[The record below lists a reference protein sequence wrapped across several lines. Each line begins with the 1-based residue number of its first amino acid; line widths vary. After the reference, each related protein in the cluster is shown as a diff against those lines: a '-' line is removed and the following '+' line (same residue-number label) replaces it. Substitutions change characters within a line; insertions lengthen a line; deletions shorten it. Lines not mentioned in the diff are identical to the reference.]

1 MIELAKRKSPRRIR
15 RYFSRKRRGIKD
27 KRIPLLTTI
36 PAVNAALIQPIFG
49 GDAYGSSGAWAKK
62 DNPEDA
68 LKEFANIISLNFT
81 GYDIRQGKFSDFR
94 GVINTYGSLILGYAG
109 SKLAN
114 KMGVNTAMKRVPIVG
129 KYIKL

>member
-1 MIELAKRKSPRRIR
+1 MAKRKSPRRIR

-49 GDAYGSSGAWAKK
+49 GGAYGASGAWAKK
-62 DNPEDA
+62 DNPQEA
-68 LKEFANIISLNFT
+68 LKEFANVLSLNFT
-81 GYDIRQGKFSDFR
+81 GYDINQGRFSDFN
-94 GVINTYGSLILGYAG
+94 GVIQTYGSLLLGYVG
-109 SKLAN
+109 SKVATKL
-114 KMGVNTAMKRVPIVG
+114 GVNRAMQRVPLVG